1 MQITRFSITAAR
13 GIQLNSV
20 LNRSHAQMPCSSPRC
35 DVNTKTR
42 SRKNRTKALNTLHAE
57 AEQSVN
63 ISSFVIAAQQ
73 VHVLRM
79 LDLTKEVSEGSE
91 KVLDKSP

>member
-1 MQITRFSITAAR
+1 M
-13 GIQLNSV
+13 
-20 LNRSHAQMPCSSPRC
+20 PRC
-35 DVNTKTR
+35 HALRLEATLTPKTR

-63 ISSFVIAAQQ
+63 ISSLVIAAQQ
-73 VHVLRM
+73 VHILRM